1 MKLKCVCS
9 NNFSNK
15 LFIEGNIYEA
25 KAVGDGDY
33 SITTEKG
40 NNIQAPLSGT
50 VWKFEIL
57 ESKQEQEDIIFE
69 IESLIKQLND
79 KFDKLKN
86 LME

>member
-25 KAVGDGDY
+25 KAVGNGDY
-33 SITTEKG
+33 LITTEKG
-40 NNIQAPLSGT
+40 NNIYAPLSGT

-57 ESKQEQEDIIFE
+57 ESERREEIIIE

-86 LME
+86 LM

>member
-25 KAVGDGDY
+25 KAVGNGDY
-33 SITTEKG
+33 LITTEKG
-40 NNIQAPLSGT
+40 NNIYAPLSGT

-57 ESKQEQEDIIFE
+57 ESEQEQEDIIFE
-69 IESLIKQLND
+69 IESLIKQLNHE
-79 KFDKLKN
+79 FDKLKN
-86 LME
+86 LI